1 MSAELLTAVGFY
13 ILAALALA
21 GALGLIIASNVFHDA
36 LFLVLTLGSVAGIFV
51 ILGADFLAV
60 VQVLIYV
67 GAIMILIL
75 FGIMLTPQ
83 IGTLPNT
90 GRPGQIAAGITGA
103 AAVLV
108 TILGVIT
115 TAVWPRASAASI
127 DLPTGTTAL
136 LGTSLFGSFALPFE
150 VASVLLL
157 IAMIGALVIAREP

>member
-1 MSAELLTAVGFY
+1 M
-13 ILAALALA
+13 
-21 GALGLIIASNVFHDA
+21 FHDA

-83 IGTLPNT
+83 LGNLPNT
-90 GRPGQIAAGITGA
+90 GSPGQIAAGIIAA

-108 TILGVIT
+108 TILSVIT

>member
-1 MSAELLTAVGFY
+1 MNAELLTALGFY
-13 ILAALALA
+13 ALAGLALA
-21 GALGLIIASNVFHDA
+21 GALGLIIASDVFHDA

-83 IGTLPNT
+83 LGNLPNT
-90 GRPGQIAAGITGA
+90 GGPGQIAAGVI
-103 AAVLV
+103 AAVAVLG
-108 TILGVIT
+108 TILAVIT
-115 TAVWPRASAASI
+115 TATWPRASAAPI
-127 DLPTGTTAL
+127 DLPAGTTSL
-136 LGTSLFGSFALPFE
+136 LGTSLFNSFALPFE